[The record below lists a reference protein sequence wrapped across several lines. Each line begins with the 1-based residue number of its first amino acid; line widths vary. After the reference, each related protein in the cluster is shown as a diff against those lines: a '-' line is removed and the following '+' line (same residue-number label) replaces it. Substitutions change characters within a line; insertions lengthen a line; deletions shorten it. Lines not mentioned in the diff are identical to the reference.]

1 MEGTMGYSKGYSK
14 LTPIVAAIL
23 VIVPTVFFQITETP
37 ARETAADVRFRWAF
51 GVIPSGEAERRL
63 APVTGDTV
71 LRSGDRFKFF
81 IQPET
86 DCYIYLFYR
95 GVRGEMALLFPYA
108 LDRFD
113 GASRIGRAYYV
124 PQGED
129 WFSLDENTGLERFYL
144 MAATERLTELE
155 ALYRE
160 YAAAPAGE
168 KPDLAA
174 AMVGKIRE
182 IRRSRRSLSASAERP
197 VSIGGNLRG
206 SVVIEGEG
214 YPDVAAIAEVI
225 AEDDFFAR
233 TFTIDHR

>member
-1 MEGTMGYSKGYSK
+1 MSISKPI
-14 LTPIVAAIL
+14 PIVLAIL
-23 VIVPTVFFQITETP
+23 MIAPIFLLQTSGTSATE
-37 ARETAADVRFRWAF
+37 AAAEVRFRWAF
-51 GVIPSGEAERRL
+51 GVIPRGEAERRL

-81 IQPET
+81 IQPES

-95 GVRGEMALLFPYA
+95 SAQGEMALLFPYA
-108 LDRFD
+108 LDRYEGND
-113 GASRIGRAYYV
+113 RIGRAWYV
-124 PQGED
+124 PRGED
-129 WFSLDENTGLERFYL
+129 WFSLDETTGLERFYL
-144 MAATERLTELE
+144 MAATERLTGLE
-155 ALYRE
+155 DLYRA
-160 YAAAPAGE
+160 YASAPATE
-168 KPDLAA
+168 KPGLAA

-233 TFTIDHR
+233 TFTIEHR